1 MRSRTHSRHLP
12 AADPLM
18 QICPNCL
25 TASLTTEFRRCAS
38 CEWQARELNGVRDF
52 LSNSQR
58 EDRTLQDYAANYEEL
73 AKKNI
78 VESNIDRTFLT
89 RQATNL
95 AAYVG
100 DVSGASICEIGIGQG
115 FLCDALLRN
124 GAGRIVAVDV
134 ALSYLARFADTPDR
148 KSTRLNSSH

>member
-73 AKKNI
+73 AKKKI

-89 RQATNL
+89 RQAPRSE
-95 AAYVG
+95 ARRVG
-100 DVSGASICEIGIGQG
+100 
-115 FLCDALLRN
+115 
-124 GAGRIVAVDV
+124 
-134 ALSYLARFADTPDR
+134 
-148 KSTRLNSSH
+148 K